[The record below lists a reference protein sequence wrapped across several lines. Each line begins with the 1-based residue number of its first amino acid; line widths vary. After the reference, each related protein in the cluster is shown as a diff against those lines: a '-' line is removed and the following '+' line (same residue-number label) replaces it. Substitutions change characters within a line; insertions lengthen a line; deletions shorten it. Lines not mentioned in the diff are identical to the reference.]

1 MVTNKLKSKII
12 VRHVIG
18 GVVFGFL
25 FILAAILIELGTRNL
40 IFNFTNIKWI
50 HYKNYLLYIIETSP
64 VILGIFAFIIG
75 AHNAEGYILNK
86 ELEKTAGELIASQK
100 ELEKYAKELE
110 EKNKELCKN
119 VCTDPITGLK
129 NKNELINTSFNSQN
143 IVLYIMNISHF
154 REINAIFGYEAGN
167 NLLRQFAERLEE
179 NDYKVYKLDGDEF
192 AIIDFEEVNASQLDI
207 FANYIFEM
215 MSGEAFKLGDEDT
228 YITIKIGIA
237 VHNAEEQITDDR
249 YLIQDLIYDAS
260 YALKYAKGK
269 KQHYAIYNEELK
281 HIRENQDN
289 FNWKKRI
296 INGIRNNKFVAF
308 YQPIINNKTGKEEKY
323 ETLIRMT
330 DEEGNILSP
339 YKFIIAS
346 KKYNLYN
353 YLTRFVFLEACEAVM
368 TSDFEISV
376 NISIDDIRD
385 MNTRKLIMS
394 KLKDFS
400 KAKNLVFEL
409 LESEG
414 IDNYREVRD
423 FIKMVKQYNC
433 KVAIDDFGSGYS
445 NFEHILNL
453 DIDYIKID
461 ASLIKNIDT
470 NKNSQYLVKTI
481 VDFANS
487 LGIKTIAEYVHSKDV
502 QDRVEELRIDYS
514 QGYYFGEPKRFICKI

>member
-12 VRHVIG
+12 VRHVAG

-25 FILAAILIELGTRNL
+25 FILVAILIEIGTKNL
-40 IFNFTNIKWI
+40 TFNYMDIKWI
-50 HYKNYLLYIIETSP
+50 HYRNYLLYIIETSP
-64 VILGIFAFIIG
+64 FILGIFAFIIG
-75 AHNAEGYILNK
+75 AHNAESYILNK
-86 ELEKTAGELIASQK
+86 ELEKIAGELTDSKK
-100 ELEKYAKELE
+100 ELEKYANELE
-110 EKNKELCKN
+110 IKNNELCKN
-119 VCTDPITGLK
+119 ACIDSVTGLK
-129 NKNELINTSFNSQN
+129 NKKELINIPFNSQN
-143 IVLYIMNISHF
+143 IVLYIINISHF
-154 REINAIFGYEAGN
+154 REINAIFGYESGN
-167 NLLRQFAERLEE
+167 KLLKEFADRLEQ
-179 NDYKVYKLDGDEF
+179 NNYNIYKLDGDEF
-192 AIIDFEEVNASQLDI
+192 AIIDFEEVNSSQLDI

-215 MSGEAFKLGDEDT
+215 MSTEAFKVEAEEI
-228 YITIKIGIA
+228 YITVKIGIA
-237 VHNAEEQITDDR
+237 VHSAEEKIIDDR

-339 YKFIIAS
+339 YKFITAS

-368 TSDFEISV
+368 TSEFEISV

-385 MNTRKLIMS
+385 MNTRKLIIS
-394 KLKDFS
+394 KLKTFS
-400 KAKNLVFEL
+400 RAERLVFEL

-423 FIKMVKQYNC
+423 FIKIVKQYNC

-481 VDFANS
+481 VDFAKS
-487 LGIKTIAEYVHSKDV
+487 LGIKTIAEYVHSKEV
-502 QDRVEELRIDYS
+502 QDRVEALGIDYS
-514 QGYYFGEPKRFICKI
+514 QGYYFGEPKKIICKI

>member
-1 MVTNKLKSKII
+1 
-12 VRHVIG
+12 
-18 GVVFGFL
+18 
-25 FILAAILIELGTRNL
+25 
-40 IFNFTNIKWI
+40 
-50 HYKNYLLYIIETSP
+50 
-64 VILGIFAFIIG
+64 LGIFAFIIG
-75 AHNAEGYILNK
+75 SQNAESFILNK
-86 ELEKTAGELIASQK
+86 ELEKTAEELLNSKK
-100 ELEKYAKELE
+100 ELEKYAEALE
-110 EKNKELCKN
+110 IKNKELCKN
-119 VCTDPITGLK
+119 ACTDPITGMK
-129 NKNELINTSFNSQN
+129 NKKELLNIPFHSKN
-143 IVLYIMNISHF
+143 IVLYVLNISYF
-154 REINAIFGYEAGN
+154 REINSIFGYEVGN
-167 NLLRQFAERLEE
+167 QLLKQFGERLVE
-179 NDYKVYKLDGDEF
+179 NGYNVYKLDGDEF
-192 AIIDFEEVNASQLDI
+192 AIIDFEKVNHLELDV

-215 MSGEAFKLGDEDT
+215 MSGEAFKIGKEDI
-228 YITIKIGIA
+228 YITIKLGIA
-237 VHNAEEQITDDR
+237 IQSADEVIIDDR
-249 YLIQDLIYDAS
+249 YIIQDLIYDAS
-260 YALKYAKGK
+260 YALKYAKKK

-281 HIRENQDN
+281 YIRENQDN
-289 FNWKKRI
+289 FNWKKKI
-296 INGIRNNKFVAF
+296 INGIRNNKFIAF
-308 YQPIINNKTGKEEKY
+308 YQPIISNKNGEEQKY

-339 YKFIIAS
+339 YKFIAAS

-368 TSDFEISV
+368 SSNFEISI

-394 KLKDFS
+394 KLKEFP
-400 KAKNLVFEL
+400 KAPRLVFEL

-433 KVAIDDFGSGYS
+433 KVSIDDFGSGYS

-487 LGIKTIAEYVHSKDV
+487 LGIKTIAEYVHSKEV
-502 QDRVEELRIDYS
+502 QEKVKAFGIDYS
-514 QGYYFGEPKRFICKI
+514 QGYYFGEPKRFICRT